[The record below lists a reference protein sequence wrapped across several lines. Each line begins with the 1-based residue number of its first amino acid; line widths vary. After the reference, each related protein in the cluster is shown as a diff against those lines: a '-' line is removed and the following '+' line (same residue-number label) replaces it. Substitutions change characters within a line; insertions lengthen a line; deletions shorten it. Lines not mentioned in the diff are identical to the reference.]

1 MKLAFL
7 LTFISFIILFTACSS
22 VDSDAKKA
30 AQLNKESI
38 GYVKEGDLEEAE
50 RAYKEAQEI
59 LSRYKGTEKYEEFQ
73 SAYNTYMQGET
84 SNN

>member
-7 LTFISFIILFTACSS
+7 LTFIFLVILFTACSS
-22 VDSDAKKA
+22 VDSDARKA

-38 GYVKEGDLEEAE
+38 EYVKEGDLEEAE

-59 LSRYKGTEKYEEFQ
+59 LSRYKGTEKYDEFQ
-73 SAYNTYMQGET
+73 TAYNTYMHGE
-84 SNN
+84 SPNN

>member
-7 LTFISFIILFTACSS
+7 LTFISLAILFIACSS
-22 VDSDAKKA
+22 VDSDARKA

-38 GYVKEGDLEEAE
+38 EYVKEGDLQEAE

-59 LSRYKGTEKYEEFQ
+59 LSRYKGTEKYDEFQ
-73 SAYNTYMQGET
+73 VAYNNYMHGEAP
-84 SNN
+84 NN